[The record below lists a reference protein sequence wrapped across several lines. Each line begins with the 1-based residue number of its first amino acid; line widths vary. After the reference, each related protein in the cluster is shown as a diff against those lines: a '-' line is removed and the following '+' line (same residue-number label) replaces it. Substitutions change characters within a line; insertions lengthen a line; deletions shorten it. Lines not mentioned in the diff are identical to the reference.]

1 MSLQS
6 RRINARLLGAVGVA
20 AALSLAGPVPA
31 SYADAGPFAGLGGNW
46 SGTGTLKTKTGTKER
61 IRCKIGYDVSD
72 AGDKFQQNM
81 KCASDSYKF
90 DVRADIAY
98 ADGSISGQWIAQS
111 YNLTGNITGS
121 ANAQK
126 IQARIRGDGLIVS
139 VAVTTNDSNQSVT
152 ILSEGTEISEVN
164 IKLKKGSI

>member
-6 RRINARLLGAVGVA
+6 KTINARLLKAVALA
-20 AALSLAGPVPA
+20 AAVSLAGPVPA
-31 SYADAGPFAGLGGNW
+31 SFADDGPFSALGGSW
-46 SGTGTLKTKTGTKER
+46 TGSGTLKTKTGNKER
-61 IRCKIGYDVSD
+61 IRCKVGYDVSD
-72 AGDKFQQNM
+72 AGDKFEQNM

-98 ADGSISGQWIAQS
+98 ADGVISGQWAATS

-121 ANAQK
+121 ANSQK
-126 IQARIRGDGLIVS
+126 IQAKIRGDGLIVS

-152 ILSEGTEISEVN
+152 IQSEGTEISEVN
-164 IKLKKGSI
+164 IKLKKGAI